1 MKGIFRNPF
10 SLAGKKVVEPSSAVH
25 DFVVKWND
33 VLQQFEY
40 QDLRVSA
47 LFKYSATNYNDLLT
61 KTGMVANDIALVL
74 NSQGVLWINYKGSGF
89 YIYDGTNWVSDKQ
102 AISDQFNTTLADILA
117 IEGQITS
124 INSQLTAINT
134 ELNKKANFDEV
145 SSTSLIWSDGVLEI
159 NSLDNTKFDVPAG
172 KAVFVDNSV
181 YPITRTLVEWDAFTA
196 QTTPFLGV
204 SPNTFIAISKT
215 GTLVLTQELQSIHD
229 TPDVV
234 IYGWLEHLQGTVI
247 ERRGTEPYYNVGLG
261 QQFQQHLESTGAYN
275 VEGNLVS
282 ANGNNLKLNISA
294 GLISDNGL
302 GFEQNIKSPNFY
314 ISNQISEVEFR
325 YFYQDGL
332 GDWVNTTALT
342 GTVNPDVYDDG
353 SGTLSSIPS
362 GKWSIQRVYYYA
374 PFGYLDIYYSQGFYN
389 SKDEAINAFLTES
402 FKYNPY
408 LDYDIPIAVIFV
420 KHGTTNLSNTNDC
433 EIRPVSKNN
442 LGGIS
447 LGGGESNT
455 VSNVGTSGI
464 GLFKQKVGV
473 DLEFKNL
480 KANSAKIAITEDTVN
495 NTVNIDANITKS
507 DVGLSN
513 VDNTAD
519 VDKPLGNTDLSFGA
533 KSPTILDAGKSYVY
547 DGNEVVLR
555 NIGDTY
561 EIVSTLSG
569 LNTLTYNSSK
579 TQVYIGSTSGK
590 ITSLG
595 DATGYDD
602 LKEFVFVNNADET
615 VEITYSDFTTA
626 YRLEPK
632 CRLTAYLLSGGTANG
647 EWHFNIQY
655 PDFLS
660 RFEDYFIAGTGTGQ
674 TNWVQANGSL
684 GSASLSFPT
693 GFLQLTTSTTATGVG
708 YILKPSSGILI
719 SSGTGVMVYESS
731 ILIPTLSDGTNNFR
745 VYAGFGDVI
754 TNGPHTDCV
763 CFKYQDTVSTNFL
776 MESASNNSRTT
787 TPTSIPVVAN
797 TIYKLRI
804 EVNNIGTR
812 ADFFING
819 ANVGNL
825 TTNLPI
831 GAARQFGIVNK
842 IEKTVGTTART
853 LQTSYVKFR
862 KYTLN

>member
-1 MKGIFRNPF
+1 MNILRGLN
-10 SLAGKKVVEPSSAVH
+10 LAGKRILQPDASV
-25 DFVVKWND
+25 DGFTVKYNHS
-33 VLQQFEY
+33 LGQFEY

-61 KTGMVANDIALVL
+61 KTGMVANDVALVL
-74 NSQGVLWINYKGSGF
+74 NSQGVLWISYKGAGF

-102 AISDQFNTTLADILA
+102 AISNQFNTTLADILA

-124 INSQLTAINT
+124 INSQITAINT

-145 SSTSLIWSDGVLEI
+145 SSTSLIWLDGVIEI
-159 NSLDNTKFDVPAG
+159 NVDNTKFDVPAG
-172 KAVFVDNSV
+172 KGVIVNNSV
-181 YPITRTLVEWDAFTA
+181 YPITRTLVEWSAFTA
-196 QTTPFLGV
+196 QTTPFLGAT
-204 SPNTFIAISKT
+204 PNTFIAINSS
-215 GTLVLTQELQSIHD
+215 GGLVLTQDLQSIHD
-229 TPDVV
+229 TPDF
-234 IYGWLEHLQGTVI
+234 IILGWLEHLHGTVI
-247 ERRGTEPYYNVGLG
+247 ERRGTEPYYNVNLG
-261 QQFQQHLESTGAYN
+261 QQVQQHLESTGAYN
-275 VEGNLVS
+275 VEGNVVS

-294 GLISDNGL
+294 GLVSDNGL
-302 GFEQNIKSPNFY
+302 GYEQNIKSPNFF
-314 ISNQISEVEFR
+314 ISNEVLQVQFR

-342 GTVNPDVYDDG
+342 DTVNPDVYDDG
-353 SGTLSSIPS
+353 SGTLANIPS

-389 SKDEAINAFLTES
+389 SKEEAINAYLTES
-402 FKYNPY
+402 FNYNSY

-420 KHGTTNLSNTNDC
+420 KHGTTDLTNTNDC
-433 EIRPVSKNN
+433 EIRQVSKNN
-442 LGGIS
+442 LGGVS

-455 VSNVGTSGI
+455 ASNVGTSGI

-473 DLEFKNL
+473 DLEFKNI
-480 KANSAKIAITEDTVN
+480 KANSSKIVVTEDVLN
-495 NTVNIDANITKS
+495 NTVNVDANITKA

-519 VDKPLGNTDLSFGA
+519 VDKPLGNTPLSAGA
-533 KSPTILDAGKSYVY
+533 KSPTILDIGKSYVY
-547 DGNEVVLR
+547 DGNEVVLM

-561 EIVSTLSG
+561 EIVSTNSA
-569 LNTLTYNSSK
+569 LNTLNFDSSK
-579 TQVYIGSTSGK
+579 TQIYIGSTWGK
-590 ITSLG
+590 LTSLG
-595 DATGYDD
+595 DATNYDD

-632 CRLTAYLLSGGTANG
+632 CRLTAYLLNGGTPNG

-655 PDFLS
+655 PDFMS
-660 RFEDYFIAGTGTGQ
+660 RFEDYFISGTATGQ
-674 TNWVQANGSL
+674 TNWVQANGTL

-731 ILIPTLSDGTNNFR
+731 ILIPTLSDATQRFR
-745 VYAGFGDVI
+745 CYFGFGDVI
-754 TNGPHTDCV
+754 TNGQHADGV
-763 CFKYQDTVSTNFL
+763 YLKYDEQNSTNFFI
-776 MESASNNSRTT
+776 ESASNNARTT

-804 EVNNIGTR
+804 EVNNVGTR

-819 ANVGNL
+819 VNVGNL
-825 TTNLPI
+825 GTTLPT
-831 GAARQFGIVNK
+831 GTARQFGIVNK
-842 IEKTVGTTART
+842 IEKASGTTART
-853 LQTSYVKFR
+853 MQVSYVKFR